1 MCIRSQLGTPS
12 SAVASTRSDRTARA
26 MPSSTKGKIHR
37 IAAITA
43 IATMAALLA
52 VGGVCFYLLR
62 KQRQIIADTARF
74 SAVER
79 AGVAAVGRA
88 RGIHMAAYKAL
99 SWSAS
104 GYDTEK
110 VTALLAAQSKEIAML
125 FASLAELQQAD
136 SEQLRAEALCK
147 PALAQLK
154 TYQEWFVRVADLA
167 ATDATTATMMMG
179 SAESAYQELNA
190 RLLELER
197 VCIAAGTAQEKKMR
211 DFLTTM
217 IAFWSA
223 TFVMLAGIT
232 LGSSFLLARA
242 VVGPTRR
249 QIAVLMTAA
258 GQTESSSSE
267 LATASQTLAA
277 GASEQA
283 AALQES
289 SASLEELSTMTK
301 GNADHA
307 GTAENLAGQARVAA
321 ESSVGEMNEM
331 ISAVGHIRE
340 SNAKIVSILRT
351 IDEIAFQTNILAL
364 NAAVEAARA
373 GEAGAGFAVVADE
386 VRSLAKRSATAAKE
400 TAASIEGSIQRGQ
413 QGATVSEAAAKNMQL
428 IAEQIRSMDELVAQI
443 STASKEQAQGIGQIN
458 AAIRQIDKVTQ
469 NNATSAEGC
478 ASAAGLLNQHAKS
491 MRAAVLALQE
501 LVGQSA

>member
-1 MCIRSQLGTPS
+1 
-12 SAVASTRSDRTARA
+12 
-26 MPSSTKGKIHR
+26 
-37 IAAITA
+37 
-43 IATMAALLA
+43 
-52 VGGVCFYLLR
+52 
-62 KQRQIIADTARF
+62 
-74 SAVER
+74 
-79 AGVAAVGRA
+79 
-88 RGIHMAAYKAL
+88 
-99 SWSAS
+99 
-104 GYDTEK
+104 
-110 VTALLAAQSKEIAML
+110 
-125 FASLAELQQAD
+125 
-136 SEQLRAEALCK
+136 
-147 PALAQLK
+147 
-154 TYQEWFVRVADLA
+154 
-167 ATDATTATMMMG
+167 
-179 SAESAYQELNA
+179 
-190 RLLELER
+190 
-197 VCIAAGTAQEKKMR
+197 
-211 DFLTTM
+211 
-217 IAFWSA
+217 
-223 TFVMLAGIT
+223 
-232 LGSSFLLARA
+232 
-242 VVGPTRR
+242 
-249 QIAVLMTAA
+249 
-258 GQTESSSSE
+258 
-267 LATASQTLAA
+267 
-277 GASEQA
+277 
-283 AALQES
+283 
-289 SASLEELSTMTK
+289 
-301 GNADHA
+301 
-307 GTAENLAGQARVAA
+307 
-321 ESSVGEMNEM
+321 MNEM